1 MNMTQMEKE
10 ESLEKLEAK
19 INKLEAEMK
28 SADLE
33 QIDAKEEIDRSASFF
48 TPFFVA
54 ILLTIAI
61 YLIDRF
67 VVS

>member
-1 MNMTQMEKE
+1 MNMTQMERE

>member
-1 MNMTQMEKE
+1 MKHTEREK
-10 ESLEKLEAK
+10 SLKELEAK
-19 INKLEAEMK
+19 IERLEAEMK
-28 SADLE
+28 TADLE